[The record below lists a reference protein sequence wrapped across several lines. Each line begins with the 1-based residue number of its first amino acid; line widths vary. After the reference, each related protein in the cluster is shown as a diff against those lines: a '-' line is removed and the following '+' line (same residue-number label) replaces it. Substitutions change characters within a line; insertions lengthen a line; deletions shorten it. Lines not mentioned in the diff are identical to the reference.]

1 MNPTVLGVPVVL
13 SREQLTGVWNGTVV
27 SQPLVIVNIC
37 VGGAGG
43 VATAVKKRNVRIAT
57 IKCHREED

>member
-1 MNPTVLGVPVVL
+1 MVRVNPTMLGVPVVL

-43 VATAVKKRNVRIAT
+43 VPTAVKNVT
-57 IKCHREED
+57 